1 MFVSRLSFF
10 SSYIILHLYLHLH
23 LSHFLQFFN
32 FLRFFRQFL
41 HSSGVAGVGS
51 GVSGVGV
58 ARGVVRGAGVA
69 GVVHGVRDEGVVVLG
84 AVARSESVNVRLS
97 I

>member
-1 MFVSRLSFF
+1 M
-10 SSYIILHLYLHLH
+10 
-23 LSHFLQFFN
+23 SHFLQFFN

-41 HSSGVAGVGS
+41 HSSGIAGVGS

-69 GVVHGVRDEGVVVLG
+69 WVVHGVGDEGRGEVLG
-84 AVARSESVNVRLS
+84 AVAGSESENIRLS
-97 I
+97 L